1 MFEEGYII
9 IGNKKIEA
17 SSIELDIEPTVA
29 NDMLQDASIW
39 QGEIVAKKDSLCVRL
54 IRPLN
59 NREVYNRMKNQ
70 YLYLN
75 EFVVKYK
82 DD

>member
-17 SSIELDIEPTVA
+17 SSIELDVEPTVA

-39 QGEIVAKKDSLCVRL
+39 QGEIIAKKDGLCMRL
-54 IRPLN
+54 IRPLS
-59 NREVYNRMKNQ
+59 NREVYNRMENRH
-70 YLYLN
+70 LFLN
-75 EFVVKYK
+75 EFVVKYEN
-82 DD
+82 D

>member
-17 SSIELDIEPTVA
+17 SSIELDVEPTVA

-39 QGEIVAKKDSLCVRL
+39 QGEIVAKKDSLCMRF

-59 NREVYNRMKNQ
+59 NKEVYDRMKNRH
-70 YLYLN
+70 LFLN
-75 EFVVKYK
+75 EFVVKYE